1 MIASSVRILDF
12 EKIRSALM
20 EKMPSPGSRERIK
33 QLDFAKSPE
42 ELEDRQMY
50 LREAIGY
57 ALAYS
62 PLPFGPMKDLRAH
75 LGFAKR
81 GGVLESVVLLD
92 IGDTLRS
99 ITRMKSFFEK
109 HAERKGEFPLLYQYV
124 AIIGN
129 YSFLEQA
136 IEAIVEYDGS
146 IKDTASPSLMR
157 IRRSIASKEEEIR
170 RKIDSFLNDK
180 RTSDY
185 LQESLVTMRNDRY
198 VLPVKAEHKRRIEG
212 LVHDRSSSGSTLYI
226 EPMALVNLNNE
237 LRELMSD
244 EQAEIHRILKEIS
257 GRLGQEEGIVE
268 AYSATEELYT
278 LFGLSGYALEHG
290 STLAKTGETIR
301 LKRARHPL
309 LDQKTVVPMDLE
321 FGEDAKILIITGPNT
336 GGKTV
341 ALKTLGLLSLMHQFG
356 MAIPCDDGSMLP
368 FFDDI
373 YVDIGDEQSIEQSL
387 STFSS
392 HMVNIIGILEQAK
405 ESSLV
410 LLDELG
416 AGTDPQEGAALAR
429 SILMELE
436 ERGSMVFATSHF
448 SEIKNF
454 AFNRP
459 SYQNASVEFDA
470 RTLSPTYRL
479 LMGVPGSSN
488 ALYISRRLGLSER
501 IIERAKESMDE
512 RGIEL
517 ESILAELEEKRLK
530 QEEMERQALISLEEA
545 KKREEEL
552 ERKLQHVEER
562 RDKEIQK
569 AKDEALKLL
578 RKTEDEA
585 KEIMKQLRSMKEGV
599 DYSKMEQQSH
609 RLTDLRKAA
618 TPRQQRRKVKAP
630 DSLKKGDRIRIPH
643 LDAQG
648 EVLNAPNEK
657 GDFQAQVGILR
668 MNLNLSQVEKTQEKV
683 KEVIQKQVRDHIPME
698 LQRSLDLRGMDSE
711 SARHALGQFIDQ
723 AMLVSNP
730 PELEII
736 HGKGTGVLRD
746 FVKDYVKKSPMVKS
760 YREGG
765 YHEGGSGVTIIK
777 LH

>member
-1 MIASSVRILDF
+1 MNVSSVRILDF
-12 EKIRSALM
+12 EKIRTALM
-20 EKMPSPGSRERIK
+20 EKMPSPGSREKIAK
-33 QLDFAKSPE
+33 QDFAKTPE
-42 ELEDRQMY
+42 ELEERQAY
-50 LREAIGY
+50 LKEALGY

-62 PLPFGPMKDLRAH
+62 PLPFGPLKDLRAH
-75 LGFAKR
+75 IGFAKR
-81 GGVLESVVLLD
+81 GGVLEAMTLLE

-99 ITRMKSFFEK
+99 ISRMMVFFEK
-109 HAERKGEFPLLYQYV
+109 HDERRRDFPLLYGY
-124 AIIGN
+124 AALLRN
-129 YSFLEQA
+129 YSPLEQT
-136 IEAIVEYDGS
+136 IESIVEYDGS
-146 IKDTASPSLMR
+146 IKDTASPLLSR

-170 RKIDSFLNDK
+170 RKIDSFLSDK

-198 VLPVKAEHKRRIEG
+198 VLPVKAEHKRRIDG

-237 LRELMSD
+237 LRELFSD
-244 EQAEIHRILKEIS
+244 EQAEIHRILKEMS
-257 GRLGQEEGIVE
+257 KTLGEEEGISE

-278 LFGLSGYALEHG
+278 LFGLSRYALEHG

-301 LKRARHPL
+301 LRKARHPL
-309 LDQKTVVPMDLE
+309 LDKDKVVPMDLE
-321 FGEDAKILIITGPNT
+321 FGGEDKVLIITGPNT

-356 MAIPCDDGSMLP
+356 MAIPCDEGSQLP
-368 FFDDI
+368 FFHDLF
-373 YVDIGDEQSIEQSL
+373 VDIGDEQSIEQSL

-392 HMVNIIGILEQAK
+392 HMVNLIGILEKAD
-405 ESSLV
+405 EHSLI

-436 ERGSMVFATSHF
+436 ECGSMVFATSHY

-459 SYQNASVEFDA
+459 GYENASVEFDA
-470 RTLSPTYRL
+470 KTLSPTYRL

-488 ALYISRRLGLSER
+488 ALYISKRLGLPEK
-501 IIERAKESMDE
+501 IVQRAKDTMDE
-512 RGIEL
+512 KGVEL
-517 ESILAELEEKRLK
+517 ESILAEIEEKRLR
-530 QEEMERQALISLEEA
+530 QEEMERRAKASLEDA
-545 KKREEEL
+545 QKRQKDLEL
-552 ERKLQHVEER
+552 KIQHLEER
-562 RDKEIQK
+562 REKELSK
-569 AKDEALKLL
+569 AKEEATKLL
-578 RKTEDEA
+578 RKTEEEA
-585 KEIMKQLRSMKEGV
+585 KEIMKELRSMKSGV
-599 DYSKMEQQSH
+599 DFSKMEQQSQK
-609 RLTDLRKAA
+609 LSSLKKEN
-618 TPRQQRRKVKAP
+618 TPKTQKKQIKVP
-630 DSLKKGDRIRIPH
+630 QSLKKGDGIFIPH
-643 LDAQG
+643 LDAKG
-648 EVLNAPNEK
+648 EVITSPNER

-668 MNLNLSQVEKTQEKV
+668 MNLNLSQVEKAKEKV
-683 KEVIQKQVRDHIPME
+683 KETIKRQVEAHVPLD
-698 LQRSLDLRGMDSE
+698 LQRSLDLRGMDVE
-711 SARHALGQFIDQ
+711 SARMALGQFIDQ

-765 YHEGGSGVTIIK
+765 YNEGGSGVTMIK

>member
-1 MIASSVRILDF
+1 MNQSSVRILDF

-20 EKMPSPGSRERIK
+20 ERMPSPGSRDKIAK
-33 QLDFAKSPE
+33 QDFAKSPE
-42 ELEDRQMY
+42 ELEERQSY
-50 LREAIGY
+50 LKEALGY

-62 PLPFGPMKDLRAH
+62 PLPFGPLKDLRAH

-81 GGVLESVVLLD
+81 GGVLDAMTLLD

-99 ITRMKSFFEK
+99 ITRMKNFFEK
-109 HAERKGEFPLLYQYV
+109 HDERREEFRLLYNYV
-124 AIIGN
+124 ALLGN
-129 YSFLEQA
+129 YTFLEQA
-136 IEAIVEYDGS
+136 IEATVDYDGS

-157 IRRSIASKEEEIR
+157 IRRSITSKEEEIR
-170 RKIDSFLNDK
+170 RKIDSFLSDR

-198 VLPVKAEHKRRIEG
+198 VIPVKAEHKRRIEG
-212 LVHDRSSSGSTLYI
+212 LVHDKSSSGSTLYI
-226 EPMALVNLNNE
+226 EPIALVNLNNE
-237 LRELMSD
+237 LCELISD
-244 EQAEIHRILKEIS
+244 EQAEIHRILKELS
-257 GRLGQEEGIVE
+257 LRLGEEEGIGE
-268 AYSATEELYT
+268 AYFATEELYT
-278 LFGLSGYALEHG
+278 LFGLSRYALEHG
-290 STLAKTGETIR
+290 STLAKTSSIIKLR
-301 LKRARHPL
+301 RARHPL
-309 LDQKTVVPMDLE
+309 LDPKKVVPMDLE
-321 FGEDAKILIITGPNT
+321 FGDDGKILIITGPNT

-356 MAIPCDDGSMLP
+356 MAIPCDDGSQLP
-368 FFDDI
+368 FFNEI

-392 HMVNIIGILEQAK
+392 HMVNIIGILEKAK
-405 ESSLV
+405 DSSLV

-488 ALYISRRLGLSER
+488 ALYISKRLGLPDK
-501 IIERAKESMDE
+501 IIERAKETMDE

-517 ESILAELEEKRLK
+517 ETILAEIEEKRLR
-530 QEEMERQALISLEEA
+530 QEEMERNAKSLLEDA
-545 KKREEEL
+545 KKREEEYK
-552 ERKLQHVEER
+552 RKLDELHER
-562 RDKEIQK
+562 REKELGK
-569 AKDEALKLL
+569 AKEEALKLL
-578 RKTEDEA
+578 RKTEEEA
-585 KEIMKQLRSMKEGV
+585 KEIMKELRSMKGGV
-599 DYSKMEQQSH
+599 DFSRMEQQSQ
-609 RLTDLRKAA
+609 RLSDLRKES
-618 TPRQQRRKVKAP
+618 TPIQEKKKVKAP
-630 DSLKKGDRIRIPH
+630 KTLKKGDAIHIPH
-643 LDAQG
+643 LDAKG
-648 EVLNAPNEK
+648 EVLTEPNNK

-668 MNLNLSQVEKTQEKV
+668 MTLNLSQVEKTKDKA
-683 KEVIQKQVRDHIPME
+683 KEAIKKQVQAHTPLE

-711 SARHALGQFIDQ
+711 SARYALGQFIDQ

-746 FVKDYVKKSPMVKS
+746 FVKDYLKKSPMVKS
-760 YREGG
+760 FREGG
-765 YHEGGSGVTIIK
+765 YHEGGSGVTMIK
-777 LH
+777 LY